1 MFDSCSKTLGCV
13 LLVLCLG
20 VGCQNKPTEEVP
32 KTPVGTESSTV
43 PLQVWVIGSVS
54 DLPMFER
61 QWLSGSDQPIAIQ
74 SMSVETFLEK
84 KSCDCDVVLYPS
96 RLLGE
101 LLERKWIVKL
111 PKSVALNK
119 EQTDAAEQLPKSWM
133 DQVSY
138 DGEKWGVP
146 MGTST
151 YVTIVNAAFTAAM
164 ENPRDWTEALATL
177 GASSQPKVQFP
188 EDVRRDLL
196 VDRFLAIVGALA
208 TRPSEYGILFE
219 LQRMA
224 PRLTEADCLQ
234 AARFLAVLQSQTS
247 EIDVA
252 CAPNEVVWKWA
263 HAQEKPAMAVIAPGL
278 LANDVSAPN
287 HCRAIR
293 LPASAIGWNSGAG
306 LVASLSANC
315 RQSGRA
321 ALLVDWLGKS
331 ETRKNLAPIVAGI
344 QASAT
349 TGGRDSSLSQSLNL
363 AAEMTSTK
371 YSSELRL
378 ARTEEYREAL
388 ADALV
393 NILNGGDAKTAL
405 EQTAKRWN
413 EITTARGRDTQRA
426 DYERSLGLMR

>member
-1 MFDSCSKTLGCV
+1 MFDFFTKTLGCA
-13 LLVLCLG
+13 LLMLG
-20 VGCQNKPTEEVP
+20 LSVGCNSRPAEEVS
-32 KTPVGTESSTV
+32 KVPVGTESSTV
-43 PLQVWVIGSVS
+43 PLQVWVVGSVT

-74 SMSVETFLEK
+74 SMSVEAFLEK
-84 KSCDCDVVLYPS
+84 KSCDCDVILYPS

-111 PKSVALNK
+111 PKSVSLNK

-151 YVTIVNAAFTAAM
+151 YVTIVNAAFTTAL
-164 ENPRDWTEALATL
+164 ENPRDWTDALAAL
-177 GASSQPKVQFP
+177 GASSQPKIHFP
-188 EDVRRDLL
+188 EDIRRDLL

-224 PRLTEADCLQ
+224 PRLTESDCLQ
-234 AARFLAVLQSQTS
+234 AARILAVLQSQTT

-252 CAPNEVVWKWA
+252 CAPNDVVWKWA
-263 HAQEKPAMAVIAPGL
+263 HGQQKPALAVIAPGL
-278 LANDVSAPN
+278 LGGDVAAPN
-287 HCRAIR
+287 SCRAIR

-315 RQSGRA
+315 RQTGRA

-349 TGGRDSSLSQSLNL
+349 SGGRDSSLSQSLNL
-363 AAEMTSTK
+363 AAEMTSSK

-378 ARTEEYREAL
+378 ARTEEYRQTL

-393 NILNGGDAKTAL
+393 KILNGSDAKAAL
-405 EQTAKRWN
+405 EETAKRWN